1 MSSTNLPEIKNGGK
15 PPAKPRKGRLTKIE
29 VSDADKALRL
39 IHIETHNQLMDKLD
53 SFKDRLNSKGLPD
66 SRGKAIF
73 GAIQSQ
79 IYNAFG
85 LTPTQRE
92 ALKGDSHITVLSCL
106 TMRQATAIYEVKTR
120 LIDIYLRNEEM
131 NEVRDIANAQVK
143 EAITA
148 AVKYYGHLFGK

>member
-1 MSSTNLPEIKNGGK
+1 MSSRKLSKKPATGNLP
-15 PPAKPRKGRLTKIE
+15 ASPRKGRLVAIDPN
-29 VSDADKALRL
+29 DADKALRL

-53 SFKDRLNSKGLPD
+53 VFKDRLNSKGLPD

-85 LTPTQRE
+85 LTPTQRK
-92 ALKGDSHITVLSCL
+92 ALKGDSDVTVLSCL

-120 LIDIYLRNEEM
+120 LIDIYLKNEEM

-143 EAITA
+143 EAIAA